1 MDLVDTHCHLDVAEF
16 DRDRDAVVAR
26 ARAAGVRRQVLPAI
40 NAAGWPGLR
49 AACRAAPGL
58 FPAYG
63 LHPVFLADHSPGDLD
78 ALHAWVERERPVA
91 IGECGLDFFIEGLDR
106 QAQAGYFDAQLR
118 LARDAGLPV
127 IVHAR
132 RAVDAVIASIRRI
145 GGAASGQPSR
155 LRGVVHSFAGSP
167 EQARQLWDLGFML
180 GIGGPVTYE
189 RAQRLRRLV
198 AGMPLEFLLLE
209 TDAPD
214 QPDAGNR
221 GQRNEPARLR
231 TMLDIIAALREE
243 DPAAIAAATTAN
255 AERLFGLP
263 PA

>member
-1 MDLVDTHCHLDVAEF
+1 VAG
-16 DRDRDAVVAR
+16 A
-26 ARAAGVRRQVLPAI
+26 
-40 NAAGWPGLR
+40 
-49 AACRAAPGL
+49 
-58 FPAYG
+58 
-63 LHPVFLADHSPGDLD
+63 
-78 ALHAWVERERPVA
+78 
-91 IGECGLDFFIEGLDR
+91 
-106 QAQAGYFDAQLR
+106 
-118 LARDAGLPV
+118 AGLPV
-127 IVHAR
+127 CVHAR
-132 RAVDAVIASIRRI
+132 REVAAVIAAIRRV
-145 GGAASGQPSR
+145 GGAASGQPPR
-155 LRGVVHSFAGSP
+155 LRGVVHSFSGSP

-198 AGMPLEFLLLE
+198 ADVPLEFLLLE

-231 TMLDIIAALREE
+231 TVLDTIAALRDE

-255 AERLFGLP
+255 AERLFALP